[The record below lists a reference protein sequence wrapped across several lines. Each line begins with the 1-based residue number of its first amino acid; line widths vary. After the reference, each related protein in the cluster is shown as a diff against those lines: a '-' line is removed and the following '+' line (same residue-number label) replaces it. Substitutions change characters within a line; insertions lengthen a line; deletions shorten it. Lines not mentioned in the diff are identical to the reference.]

1 MILTLDRMFKQLEP
15 WGQDPE
21 DSLYGDLSDK
31 VISNLRSTLEL
42 SFEYEAAHR
51 VGCCRH
57 ERSDE
62 RQDYR
67 NGYRVR
73 DILTRF
79 GMLKDVQIPRLRKSG
94 FVPTLLAPG
103 RMALPDVEELIAKCL
118 LCGASRCEVI
128 EMLTL
133 VLGYPPSGSIIARV
147 QSQLDVQA
155 REFQNRPLA
164 KKYKYLFLDGLVV
177 KIREGRLGQECV
189 VLIALGIDVDGVKEV
204 IGYLRAPKET
214 GAAWRRLLNGV
225 VERGFDYEAMELV
238 ISDDSA
244 AIALAIDDVF
254 GDVDHQLCWAHRM
267 ANLEKT
273 AAEKDRTECVAAM
286 RRVYE
291 APNRPSAIRAFVAWK
306 SKWGSRYPRFTNEME
321 KDLGKLL
328 RFYKCPPAHWT
339 YVRTNNPIERLN
351 GDIRARTYGWAGF
364 QNKESCIRLLYGLF
378 SQRNRQWSTDPKIEI
393 TH

>member
-1 MILTLDRMFKQLEP
+1 MILTLDRIFKQLEP

-21 DSLYGDLSDK
+21 DSRYGDLSDL
-31 VISNLRSTLEL
+31 VISNLKWVLEL
-42 SFEYEAAHR
+42 SFEYEASHR
-51 VGCCRH
+51 TGCFPHQRSG
-57 ERSDE
+57 ER
-62 RQDYR
+62 RDYR

-79 GMLKDVQIPRLRKSG
+79 GRLKDVQIPRLRKSG
-94 FVPTLLAPG
+94 FVPSLLTPG
-103 RMALPDVEELIAKCL
+103 RIALHDVEELVAKCL
-118 LCGASRCEVI
+118 LSGASRSEVI

-133 VLGYPPSGSIIARV
+133 VFGYPPSGSIIARV

-155 REFQNRPLA
+155 REFQNRPLT

-177 KIREGRLGQECV
+177 KVKEGRLAQECV
-189 VLIALGIDVDGVKEV
+189 VLIAIGIDADGVKEV
-204 IGYLRAPKET
+204 IGYLRASKET

-238 ISDDSA
+238 ISDDSP

-267 ANLEKT
+267 TNLEKT
-273 AAEKDRTECVAAM
+273 AAEKDRAECVADM
-286 RRVYE
+286 RQVYQ
-291 APNRPSAIRAFVAWK
+291 APNRPAAIRAYVAWK
-306 SKWGSRYPRFTNEME
+306 DKWGARYPRFTNEME

-328 RFYKCPPAHWT
+328 NFYKCPEAHWT

-378 SQRNRQWSTDPKIEI
+378 WQRNKQWSTDPKIEI